1 MWHTKASLLQYA
13 YNLLFSAASVNEKGT
28 LKYFRKKLNRKN
40 VTPNKVVDSYEG
52 CEEFFISVG
61 KAYIIVAAMHF
72 FGMNDLNDQP
82 ADFPKDI
89 EQATKEVKL
98 DYIDTKLD
106 SFVKQFVIQSG
117 FDSNTDDYVKNY
129 SLMTIFFTVLLL
141 QMKDTAAEGD
151 GERNLINQKIFANSS
166 IVF

>member
-1 MWHTKASLLQYA
+1 
-13 YNLLFSAASVNEKGT
+13 
-28 LKYFRKKLNRKN
+28 
-40 VTPNKVVDSYEG
+40 
-52 CEEFFISVG
+52 
-61 KAYIIVAAMHF
+61 MHF

-106 SFVKQFVIQSG
+106 SFVKKFVIQSG

-129 SLMTIFFTVLLL
+129 ILMTNGT
-141 QMKDTAAEGD
+141 Q
-151 GERNLINQKIFANSS
+151 
-166 IVF
+166 